1 MSQLVAHHDAPG
13 GAAAT
18 QPEYTEYA
26 DFNNKIVCSLYISAA
41 IIKKNIALKIML
53 SKEFSMIKTV
63 HYSGYSRYQ
72 FWNFDK
78 NTPECRTRLT
88 IDITTSIETN
98 FGVHLPLPLFT
109 F

>member
-1 MSQLVAHHDAPG
+1 MAWMKSWGVEG
-13 GAAAT
+13 GADGMD
-18 QPEYTEYA
+18 EE
-26 DFNNKIVCSLYISAA
+26 
-41 IIKKNIALKIML
+41 
-53 SKEFSMIKTV
+53 
-63 HYSGYSRYQ
+63 YSGYSRYQ

-78 NTPECRTRLT
+78 NTPECRTRHT